1 MNQETLKT
9 LVRYDRDSG
18 KFFSLN
24 DRTSRRADSEMKGN
38 VNERGYLR
46 IVLNGKKHKA
56 HRLAW
61 IYEYGTIPEGMQI
74 DHKDMDKLNNRIDN
88 LRLATNAQNKQNI
101 HKPRSDNK
109 SGYLGVYLHS
119 EKTKKYIAEIGVNG
133 KKIKLGYFDTPE
145 LASEAY
151 LAAKRKYHEF
161 YHEEKKD

>member
-24 DRTSRRADSEMKGN
+24 ERTSRRTDSEMKGN

-46 IVLNGKKHKA
+46 IVLNGKKYKA

-61 IYEYGTIPEGMQI
+61 IYEYGAIPEGMQI
-74 DHKDMDKLNNRIDN
+74 DHKDRNKLNNRIDN
-88 LRLATNAQNKQNI
+88 LRLATSTQNKQNI

-109 SGYLGVYLHS
+109 SGFLGVWFCKRT
-119 EKTKKYIAEIGVNG
+119 EKFNAEIVVD
-133 KKIKLGYFDTPE
+133 KKKVTLGSFDTPE

-161 YHEEKKD
+161 YHEDKKD